1 MKTTVPEAR
10 LELVLLESRVE
21 DFNGADFDARFLNA
35 GFPPEVTLRLRELW
49 EATCTVGDKV
59 LRIGKIIL
67 MELARFAQENQN
79 LAMGVALGAGV
90 GVLVSLV
97 PILGPFLAPLAA
109 AIGIGV
115 GAVVGA
121 RMDRRKSSEKGVVGI
136 TEEAILIARKFFELF
151 AAIFRAVSS
160 EFKKEK

>member
-1 MKTTVPEAR
+1 METTVPEAR
-10 LELVLLESRVE
+10 LELVLLESKVE
-21 DFNGADFDARFLNA
+21 DFSGADFDARFLNA

-49 EATCTVGDKV
+49 EATCKVGDKV

-67 MELARFAQENQN
+67 MELARFAQENHN

-97 PILGPFLAPLAA
+97 PILGPFLAPLATA
-109 AIGIGV
+109 VGV
-115 GAVVGA
+115 GAGAVVGA
-121 RMDRRKSSEKGVVGI
+121 RMDRRESSKRGAIGI
-136 TEEAILIARKFFELF
+136 TEEAIFIARKFFELF

-160 EFKKEK
+160 ELKKEK